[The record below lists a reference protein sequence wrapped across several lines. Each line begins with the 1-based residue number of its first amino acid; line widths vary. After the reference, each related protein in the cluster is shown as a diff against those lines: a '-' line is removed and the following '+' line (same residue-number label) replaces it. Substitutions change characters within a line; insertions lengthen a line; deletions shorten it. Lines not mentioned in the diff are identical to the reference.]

1 MSICTGDP
9 ASSLSANRDLSG
21 RTGQGRI
28 LEAETVIQAAKNV
41 RPKSDE
47 TNERRWVK
55 RRTLWMD
62 ILNLERVRYGASNK
76 KQYTHLTSTHIYH
89 SPRSFLEFCTSHS
102 VCWWRLGSGFNLN
115 FALSELHRI

>member
-1 MSICTGDP
+1 M
-9 ASSLSANRDLSG
+9 
-21 RTGQGRI
+21 

-62 ILNLERVRYGASNK
+62 ILDLERVRYGACSKK
-76 KQYTHLTSTHIYH
+76 KQYRPNIY
-89 SPRSFLEFCTSHS
+89 PYLSFLAF
-102 VCWWRLGSGFNLN
+102 FP
-115 FALSELHRI
+115 

>member
-1 MSICTGDP
+1 M
-9 ASSLSANRDLSG
+9 
-21 RTGQGRI
+21 

-62 ILNLERVRYGASNK
+62 ILDLERVRYGACSK
-76 KQYTHLTSTHIYH
+76 KNNTDLTSTHIYH
-89 SPRSFLEFCTSHS
+89 SSRSFLELCARFAG
-102 VCWWRLGSGFNLN
+102 GSWGVV
-115 FALSELHRI
+115 SI